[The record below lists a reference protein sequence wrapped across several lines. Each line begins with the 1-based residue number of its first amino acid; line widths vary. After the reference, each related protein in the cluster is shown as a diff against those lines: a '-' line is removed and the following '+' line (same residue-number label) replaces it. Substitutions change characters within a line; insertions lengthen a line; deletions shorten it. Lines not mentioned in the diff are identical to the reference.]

1 MKQTISRTITETH
14 VFYATVKIVGTEPEL
29 EQATT
34 VLFGKYDSSQVS
46 KMLNKNSKN
55 AISVLEVEHKTKTYE
70 MELEDFIN
78 NATIK
83 EEK

>member
-34 VLFGKYDSSQVS
+34 VLFGKYESEQAS
-46 KMLNKNSKN
+46 KLLNKDSEH
-55 AISVLEVEHKTKTYE
+55 AVSVLEVEHKTKTYE
-70 MELEDFIN
+70 MALEDFIN